1 MKIYLYDRKRVP
13 YVVRVDMPHKG
24 DGNENKL
31 HFNVETIDGD
41 SALNHQVIDCLHS
54 NPVDLLNVMIDNMR
68 RMTPGILDIKDS
80 YKEDDKRMLEIMK
93 AFNAYDDMCMAYF
106 YNIENQTAID
116 EYNKWMGAEC
126 KSVGEGVQ
134 HGFFSFL
141 TL

>member
-1 MKIYLYDRKRVP
+1 MKRISLITVY
-13 YVVRVDMPHKG
+13 
-24 DGNENKL
+24 NN
-31 HFNVETIDGD
+31 
-41 SALNHQVIDCLHS
+41 QQ
-54 NPVDLLNVMIDNMR
+54 LLNEMIASAKKQRNVDIEYVMIDNMR